1 MLWFGSH
8 NFQTFQG
15 ILLKR
20 IWGGWFL
27 PIFFFASQIEQI
39 KGLSTQYS
47 LAMVHGA
54 TTDSKQQDHSAWLE
68 KAKLHQKLTLPLS
81 EVCVHLDGCS
91 CAWRDHRLT
100 SDVLVSHSPPL
111 FLREGLSLKL
121 EFIELVEWL
130 TSDPQ
135 FLLYPQRVKYD
146 LAYRCVPQ
154 AIDLH
159 SGPHAYVTAVYRLKH
174 LLAPECIVISGSF

>member
-1 MLWFGSH
+1 MLWFESH

-47 LAMVHGA
+47 LAMALGV
-54 TTDSKQQDHSAWLE
+54 TTDSKQQDHLVWLE

-81 EVCVHLDGCS
+81 EVCV
-91 CAWRDHRLT
+91 RLVT

-121 EFIELVEWL
+121 EFTELVEWL

-135 FLLYPQRVKYD
+135 FLLHPQWVKYD

-154 AIDLH
+154 AVDLH

-174 LLAPECIVISGSF
+174 LLAPKCIVISGSF